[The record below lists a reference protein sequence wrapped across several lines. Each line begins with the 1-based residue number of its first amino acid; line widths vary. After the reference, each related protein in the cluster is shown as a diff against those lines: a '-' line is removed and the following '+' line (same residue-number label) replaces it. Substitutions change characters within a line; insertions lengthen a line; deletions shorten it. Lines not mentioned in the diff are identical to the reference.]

1 MKKIAVFFCVI
12 FLFSMRVFGAEVSG
26 EELYRE
32 QYEIIGADEIKESL
46 PEETK
51 KYMEENGID
60 PSESDWV
67 NSFDTQSVF
76 KHILAFIKSGAKSPL
91 AAGGGILAIILIS
104 AAVVSFDVKGSATAS
119 SLYATALAC
128 GAVISVPVFSV
139 ITAGVDAMKS
149 AAVFMTSF
157 VPIFAVIVATGGGAV
172 TSVSM
177 SSLLL
182 GAVQAVN
189 YICSFAVMPLMG
201 GYMSISLASSVSPLI
216 GKTGIAEGLK
226 KLGFWIM
233 SLISTV
239 FVGILSIQTAINAS
253 ADNLAMRTA
262 KFIVGSA
269 VPVAGTALAEALTTV
284 TASMG
289 LLKASVGVYGVVALI
304 FIFLPLIAELLI
316 WRIVLMINTCVAEL
330 FSLPKISGLLKS
342 VDAVMSVLI
351 GLLLLTAAMFIISL
365 SVVVT
370 AKTV

>member
-1 MKKIAVFFCVI
+1 MKKIIVFICVML
-12 FLFSMRVFGAEVSG
+12 LFSLPVCGKEISG
-26 EELYRE
+26 DELYKE
-32 QYEIIGADEIKESL
+32 QYEISGADDIKNSL
-46 PEETK
+46 PQEIK

-60 PSESDWV
+60 PSDSDWV
-67 NSFDTQSVF
+67 NSLNSESVF
-76 KHILAFIKSGAKSPL
+76 KHILKFIKSGAKEPL
-91 AAGGGILAIILIS
+91 VAGSGILAIILMS
-104 AAVVSFDVKGSATAS
+104 AAVASFDVKGSATAA

-128 GAVISVPVFSV
+128 AAVIAVPAFSV

-149 AAVFMTSF
+149 SAVFMTSF
-157 VPIFAVIVATGGGAV
+157 IPIFAVIVATGGGAV

-182 GAVQAVN
+182 GAVQGVN
-189 YICSFAVMPLMG
+189 YICSFGVMPIMG
-201 GYMSISLASSVSPLI
+201 GYMSISLASSVSPMI

-239 FVGILSIQTAINAS
+239 FVGILSIQTAVNAS

-289 LLKASVGVYGVVALI
+289 LLKASVGIYGVVAII
-304 FIFLPLIAELLI
+304 FIFLPLIVELLI
-316 WRIVLMINTCVAEL
+316 WRIVLMVNTCVSEL

-351 GLLLLTAAMFIISL
+351 GLLLLTGAMFIISL
-365 SVVVT
+365 TVVVT